1 MAETV
6 WSQVRPSRIQGWWRT
21 RTVQEWIRNAIVYAL
36 LIILGV
42 IFAFPFFWMVT
53 SALKPQY
60 QIFVWPPQWIPDPIM
75 WENFAEALGNPLLP
89 FHLFF
94 RNTMIIEVAVL
105 TGRLLSCT
113 LVAYGFARLR
123 APGKNVIFAILL
135 ATLMLPAPVTMIPKF
150 ILFNRLGWVNTFLP
164 LTVPHWFGEAY
175 AIFLM
180 RQFFMSI
187 PRELEEAARIDG
199 ASTLQVIRYII
210 VPLSVPVTVH
220 PVVGAGLFQRTIRRP
235 DEPADGRVRGDHAA
249 DPDPFLL
256 RPAGLRRGHNPDGIK
271 RITGS
276 SRPCRR
282 GGRRLDSISSLA
294 RHLRYGKQRI
304 TVTLAPGGERRVR
317 WTMTAD

>member
-6 WSQVRPSRIQGWWRT
+6 WPQVRPSRIQGWWRT

-42 IFAFPFFWMVT
+42 IFIFPFFWMVT

-150 ILFNRLGWVNTFLP
+150 ILFNKLGWVNTFLP

-180 RQFFMSI
+180 RQFFLSI

-210 VPLSVPVTVH
+210 VPLSVPVLTVIAILTFKDNWNDFMN
-220 PVVGAGLFQRTIRRP
+220 PLIYLNNSKLYTLSLGLAFFNGQY
-235 DEPADGRVRGDHAA
+235 DVQMNLLMAA
-249 DPDPFLL
+249 SVAIMLPILILFFFAQKAFVEGITLT
-256 RPAGLRRGHNPDGIK
+256 GLKG
-271 RITGS
+271 
-276 SRPCRR
+276 
-282 GGRRLDSISSLA
+282 
-294 RHLRYGKQRI
+294 
-304 TVTLAPGGERRVR
+304 
-317 WTMTAD
+317 

>member
-1 MAETV
+1 MAEAV
-6 WSQVRPSRIQGWWRT
+6 WSQVRSFHFPRWWRT
-21 RTVQEWIRNAIVYAL
+21 KTAQEWTKNVIVYTL
-36 LIILGV
+36 LIVLGV
-42 IFAFPFFWMVT
+42 IFIFPFFWMVT

-60 QIFVWPPQWIPDPIM
+60 QIFVWPPKWIPDPIM

-113 LVAYGFARLR
+113 VVAYGFARLR
-123 APGKNVIFAILL
+123 APGKNVLFAILL

-150 ILFNRLGWVNTFLP
+150 ILFNKLGWVNTFLP

-199 ASTLQVIRYII
+199 ASTFQVIRYII
-210 VPLSVPVTVH
+210 VPLSVPVLTVIAILTFKDNWNDFMN
-220 PVVGAGLFQRTIRRP
+220 PLIYLNNSKLYTLSLGLAFFNGQYDVQMNLLMAASVAIMLP
-235 DEPADGRVRGDHAA
+235 ILILFFVAQHA
-249 DPDPFLL
+249 FVE
-256 RPAGLRRGHNPDGIK
+256 GITL
-271 RITGS
+271 TGMK
-276 SRPCRR
+276 
-282 GGRRLDSISSLA
+282 G
-294 RHLRYGKQRI
+294 
-304 TVTLAPGGERRVR
+304 
-317 WTMTAD
+317 

>member
-6 WSQVRPSRIQGWWRT
+6 WPQVRPSRIQGWWRT
-21 RTVQEWIRNAIVYAL
+21 RTVQEWTRNVIVYAL

-60 QIFVWPPQWIPDPIM
+60 QIFVWPPQWVPDPIM

-123 APGKNVIFAILL
+123 APGKNLLFAILL

-150 ILFNRLGWVNTFLP
+150 ILFNKLGWVNTFLP

-180 RQFFMSI
+180 RQFFLSI

-199 ASTLQVIRYII
+199 ASTFQVIRYII
-210 VPLSVPVTVH
+210 VPLSVPVLTVIAILTFKDNWNDFMNPLIYLNNAKLFTLSLGLAFFNGQYDVQMNLLMAASVAIML
-220 PVVGAGLFQRTIRRP
+220 PVLIVFFFAQKAFVEGITLTGLK
-235 DEPADGRVRGDHAA
+235 G
-249 DPDPFLL
+249 
-256 RPAGLRRGHNPDGIK
+256 
-271 RITGS
+271 
-276 SRPCRR
+276 
-282 GGRRLDSISSLA
+282 
-294 RHLRYGKQRI
+294 
-304 TVTLAPGGERRVR
+304 
-317 WTMTAD
+317 

>member
-210 VPLSVPVTVH
+210 VPLSVPVLTVISILTFKDNWNDFMN
-220 PVVGAGLFQRTIRRP
+220 PLIYLNNSRLYTLSLGLAFFNGQYDVQMNLLMAASVAIMLPILILFFFAQRAFVEGIT
-235 DEPADGRVRGDHAA
+235 
-249 DPDPFLL
+249 LT
-256 RPAGLRRGHNPDGIK
+256 GLKG
-271 RITGS
+271 
-276 SRPCRR
+276 
-282 GGRRLDSISSLA
+282 
-294 RHLRYGKQRI
+294 
-304 TVTLAPGGERRVR
+304 
-317 WTMTAD
+317 

>member
-21 RTVQEWIRNAIVYAL
+21 RTVQEWIRNAIVYTL

-150 ILFNRLGWVNTFLP
+150 ILFNKLGWVNTFLP

-180 RQFFMSI
+180 RQFFLSI

-210 VPLSVPVTVH
+210 VPLSVPVLTVIAILTFKDNWNDFMN
-220 PVVGAGLFQRTIRRP
+220 PLIYLNNSKLYTLSLGLAFFNGQY
-235 DEPADGRVRGDHAA
+235 DVQMNLLMAA
-249 DPDPFLL
+249 SVAIMLPILILFFFAQKAFVEGITLT
-256 RPAGLRRGHNPDGIK
+256 GLKG
-271 RITGS
+271 
-276 SRPCRR
+276 
-282 GGRRLDSISSLA
+282 
-294 RHLRYGKQRI
+294 
-304 TVTLAPGGERRVR
+304 
-317 WTMTAD
+317 

>member
-210 VPLSVPVTVH
+210 VPLSVPVLTVISILTFKDNWNDFMN
-220 PVVGAGLFQRTIRRP
+220 PLIYLNNSRLYTLSLGLAFFNGQYDVQMNLLMAASVAIMLPILILFFFAQRAFVEGIALT
-235 DEPADGRVRGDHAA
+235 
-249 DPDPFLL
+249 
-256 RPAGLRRGHNPDGIK
+256 GLKG
-271 RITGS
+271 
-276 SRPCRR
+276 
-282 GGRRLDSISSLA
+282 
-294 RHLRYGKQRI
+294 
-304 TVTLAPGGERRVR
+304 
-317 WTMTAD
+317 

>member
-21 RTVQEWIRNAIVYAL
+21 RTVQEWIRNAIVYTL

-150 ILFNRLGWVNTFLP
+150 ILFNKLGWVNTFLP

-210 VPLSVPVTVH
+210 VPLSVPVLTVISILTFKDNWNDFMN
-220 PVVGAGLFQRTIRRP
+220 PLIYLNNSRLYTLSLGLAFFNGQYDVQMNLLMAASVAIMLPILILFFFAQRAFVEGIT
-235 DEPADGRVRGDHAA
+235 
-249 DPDPFLL
+249 LT
-256 RPAGLRRGHNPDGIK
+256 GLKG
-271 RITGS
+271 
-276 SRPCRR
+276 
-282 GGRRLDSISSLA
+282 
-294 RHLRYGKQRI
+294 
-304 TVTLAPGGERRVR
+304 
-317 WTMTAD
+317 

>member
-6 WSQVRPSRIQGWWRT
+6 WSQVRPSRVQGWWRT
-21 RTVQEWIRNAIVYAL
+21 RTVQEWIRNVIVYTL

-42 IFAFPFFWMVT
+42 IFIFPFFWMVT

-60 QIFVWPPQWIPDPIM
+60 QIFVWPPKWIPDPIM
-75 WENFAEALGNPLLP
+75 WENFAKALGNPLLP

-94 RNTMIIEVAVL
+94 RNTMIIEIAVL

-150 ILFNRLGWVNTFLP
+150 ILFNKLGWVNTFLP

-180 RQFFMSI
+180 RQFFLSI

-210 VPLSVPVTVH
+210 VPLSVPVLTVIAILTFKDNWNDFMN
-220 PVVGAGLFQRTIRRP
+220 PLIYLNNSKLYTLSLGLAFFNGQY
-235 DEPADGRVRGDHAA
+235 DVQMNLLMAA
-249 DPDPFLL
+249 SVAIMLPILILFFFAQKAFVEGITLT
-256 RPAGLRRGHNPDGIK
+256 GLKG
-271 RITGS
+271 
-276 SRPCRR
+276 
-282 GGRRLDSISSLA
+282 
-294 RHLRYGKQRI
+294 
-304 TVTLAPGGERRVR
+304 
-317 WTMTAD
+317 